1 MKKYQ
6 YRELILNRL
15 GGGSVTADVI
25 EKYRPGVIDYWI
37 GIAFDDMVVRVFQNS
52 TNPSL
57 SDLDAYTKLY
67 RVAGTI
73 ISLIHAADFT
83 GKKYLQI
90 PTISKRLLQIPN
102 NKAIRQI
109 WTVEPYT
116 SPATAPRK
124 CLYREIGMDAV
135 YNQLEV
141 NTYLPTIP
149 RYEIMG
155 ENIYFDGKIGEAMGA
170 LIYMVVPYSEFEDTD
185 DLPSPLENNDTI
197 LEFVFQKMM
206 SMKPED
212 KIMDDN
218 LVQT

>member
-1 MKKYQ
+1 
-6 YRELILNRL
+6 
-15 GGGSVTADVI
+15 
-25 EKYRPGVIDYWI
+25 
-37 GIAFDDMVVRVFQNS
+37 
-52 TNPSL
+52 
-57 SDLDAYTKLY
+57 
-67 RVAGTI
+67 
-73 ISLIHAADFT
+73 
-83 GKKYLQI
+83 
-90 PTISKRLLQIPN
+90 
-102 NKAIRQI
+102 
-109 WTVEPYT
+109 
-116 SPATAPRK
+116 
-124 CLYREIGMDAV
+124 MDAV

-141 NTYLPTIP
+141 NTYLPTSP